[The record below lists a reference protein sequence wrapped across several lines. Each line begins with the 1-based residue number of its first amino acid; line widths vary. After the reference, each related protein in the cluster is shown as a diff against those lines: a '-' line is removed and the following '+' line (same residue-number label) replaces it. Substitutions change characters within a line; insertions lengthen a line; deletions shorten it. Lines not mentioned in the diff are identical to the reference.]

1 MTAAKNSNNSCK
13 PFLQGHFD
21 RLCSLYAIIHAL
33 QHSSQ
38 SFRDRVFR
46 RKCLFDTLAHE
57 LSHRG
62 LLAKAVT
69 YGVEI
74 DDLSALLDLGCR
86 WGHRH
91 LGVTFSVSRPFKG
104 KWSAKP
110 GALLAA
116 VESHFQRPNT
126 AAIVLIQGNLDHWS
140 CIQGFDGRRLT
151 LIDSYDLRY
160 FSDTMFRAK
169 RSGVSNPRHPIPDS
183 LHLIHAT
190 PAVSFRREHLDG
202 RQAS

>member
-1 MTAAKNSNNSCK
+1 MIAAKNSNNAGK

-38 SFRDRVFR
+38 SVRDRAFR

-62 LLAKAVT
+62 LLVKAVT

-74 DDLSALLDLGCR
+74 DDLSKLLDLGCQ
-86 WGHRH
+86 WGHRY
-91 LGVTFSVSRPFKG
+91 LGATFSVSRPFKG
-104 KWSAKP
+104 KWSARP
-110 GALLAA
+110 GALLDAM
-116 VESHFQRPNT
+116 ESHFQSPNT
-126 AAIVLIQGNLDHWS
+126 AAIVLIQGNLDHWT
-140 CIQGFDGRRLT
+140 CIKGFDGRRLT

-160 FSDTMFRAK
+160 FNDTTFRSK

-183 LHLIHAT
+183 LHLIHAA
-190 PAVSFRREHLDG
+190 PAVSFGTERPDG